1 MTITPKII
9 LTAILIAAA
18 ITGCKDPEN
27 GNETVD
33 IKVTTYAPTEITAT
47 TAQCGGHVTTSQ
59 AVKIAEL
66 GVCWATEANPTATD
80 AHLSTTTTG
89 EPFNCTLVDLLPA
102 TQYHVRAYAL
112 VSSEYHYGEDMTFT
126 TLENGGGGT
135 DPNLPEGTLKGVFSV
150 SESLKVRF
158 AQGNLQYQA
167 STNTWRFADK
177 QTDIIGEDNINISA
191 SYDGWIDLFAWG
203 TSGYEHGAVCY
214 QPWSTSQTYN
224 DYYAYGNYMSNL
236 YDQTGQADW
245 GYNAISNGGDQTGQ
259 WRTLTAY
266 EWRYIFNRR
275 ETPSG
280 IRFAVAK
287 IEDQYG
293 ILLFPDDW
301 AVDNYIINAPNDL
314 YASYETNTIT
324 ATSWNELE
332 SIGVVFLP
340 AAGLRIEVGVPY
352 LNKAGAYWSS
362 TAYNYTYSNYIYFI
376 VNEEGDT
383 SDVTNREYGI
393 SVRLAQDYT
402 E

>member
-1 MTITPKII
+1 M
-9 LTAILIAAA
+9 L
-18 ITGCKDPEN
+18 
-27 GNETVD
+27 
-33 IKVTTYAPTEITAT
+33 
-47 TAQCGGHVTTSQ
+47 GHGSQ
-59 AVKIAEL
+59 PHRH
-66 GVCWATEANPTATD
+66 T
-80 AHLSTTTTG
+80 HLSTTATG

-167 STNTWRFADK
+167 TTNTWRFADK

-203 TSGYEHGAVCY
+203 TSGYDHGAVCY

-245 GYNAISNGGDQTGQ
+245 GYNAISNGGNQTGI
-259 WRTLTAY
+259 WRTLSCY

-275 ETPSG
+275 ETPSS
-280 IRFAVAK
+280 IRFAVGK

-314 YASYETNTIT
+314 YASYETNTIP

>member
-1 MTITPKII
+1 MKITSKPI
-9 LTAILIAAA
+9 LLAILFAMA

-27 GNETVD
+27 ENETVD
-33 IKVTTYAPTEITAT
+33 IKVTTYAPTEISAT

-59 AVKIAEL
+59 TVKIAEL
-66 GVCWATEANPTATD
+66 GVCWSTEENPIATD
-80 AHLSTTTTG
+80 AHLSTSNTAV
-89 EPFNCTLVDLLPA
+89 PFNCTLTDLHPA
-102 TQYHVRAYAL
+102 TQYHLRAYAL
-112 VSSEYHYGEDMTFT
+112 YDSEYYYGENLSFT

-203 TSGYEHGAVCY
+203 TSGYDHGAVCY

-245 GYNAISNGGDQTGQ
+245 GYNAISNGGDQTGL

-275 ETPSG
+275 EAD
-280 IRFAVAK
+280 IRYAVAT
-287 IEDQYG
+287 IEGRYG
-293 ILLFPDDW
+293 VLLFPDDW
-301 AVDNYIINAPNDL
+301 SAETYTINTPNDL
-314 YASYETNTIT
+314 EASYEANTLT
-324 ATSWNELE
+324 ASDWNTLE
-332 SIGVVFLP
+332 AAGVVFLP
-340 AAGLRIEVGVPY
+340 ASGLRAEGGVPY
-352 LNKAGAYWSS
+352 VNEAGAYWSS
-362 TAYNYTYSNYIYFI
+362 TAYNNPYCDYIYFI
-376 VNEEGDT
+376 VNEMGDV
-383 SDVTNREYGI
+383 SDVTNREFGVA
-393 SVRLAQDYT
+393 VRLAQDYT